1 MTSACFGTSAVM
13 VDEAKKVTPT
23 DLTISEQKGTKTTL
37 DATPATKKVCLG
49 LANPAKTMVISDNLM
64 RNRSSSSPVSSGTTL
79 TYLHGPRR
87 ICQVFQG
94 GWLSTPSM

>member
-1 MTSACFGTSAVM
+1 
-13 VDEAKKVTPT
+13 
-23 DLTISEQKGTKTTL
+23 
-37 DATPATKKVCLG
+37 
-49 LANPAKTMVISDNLM
+49 MVISDNLM